1 MSKTGIDI
9 KMIVTDLDG
18 TLLRTDLSISERTR
32 STLSICR
39 TKGIKVVYATG
50 REIIAAERV
59 TGGVAFDG
67 RIIMNGAVAAI
78 DDTVVYS
85 RLIPYNVARP
95 LLMACDQ
102 YGLKTA
108 SQGNVT
114 HYSNFTVSDEWPFI
128 TSFQIVDFS
137 KHEKDAEKLYM
148 VIRNRDDVSFIEK
161 HLPQELYLSV
171 SRDNLAMVMHREAT
185 KSKALAEMARV
196 WGIEQIEIVAFGDDL
211 NDRDLVAFAGV
222 GVAMGNALDETKA
235 TANYICDTNDNDGVA
250 KWLEENVL

>member
-1 MSKTGIDI
+1 MPI

-18 TLLRTDLSISERTR
+18 TMLKTDLSISERTKN
-32 STLSICR
+32 TLSLCR
-39 TKGIKVVYATG
+39 ARGIKVIYATG
-50 REIIAAERV
+50 RETFAADRV
-59 TGGVAFDG
+59 TAGVCFDG

-85 RLIPYNVARP
+85 RLIPYIVARP

-114 HYSNFTVSDEWPFI
+114 HYSNFIVSDEWPFI
-128 TSFQIVDFS
+128 TSFQVVDFS
-137 KHEKDAEKLYM
+137 KHNKEAEKLYM
-148 VIRNRDDVSFIEK
+148 VVRNRDDVLFIEK
-161 HLPQELYLSV
+161 HLPKELYLSV

-196 WGIEQIEIVAFGDDL
+196 WDIKQAEIVAFGDDL
-211 NDRDLVAFAGV
+211 NDIDLMVYAGI
-222 GVAMGNALDETKA
+222 GVAVENALDETKA
-235 TANYICDTNDNDGVA
+235 AADYACDTNDNDGVA